1 MTNKPS
7 QVDKLDDPIGND
19 ASRPYAQLV
28 GQLLYLVNCTR
39 PGMIHLSRVLSKPI
53 HSHWVQAKRIL
64 RHLNGAKD
72 TFLTNYGGIS
82 LELVFL
88 ARRLLC

>member
-28 GQLLYLVNCTR
+28 GQLLYLVNCT
-39 PGMIHLSRVLSKPI
+39 
-53 HSHWVQAKRIL
+53 
-64 RHLNGAKD
+64 
-72 TFLTNYGGIS
+72 
-82 LELVFL
+82 
-88 ARRLLC
+88 